1 MEPAA
6 MEPFHILAIDR
17 LHRCL
22 RGQLAVGAVV
32 AEQQCRQDASG
43 LAIRIL
49 LGSGY
54 PGQDLL
60 LESVEVLRGKRRMQH
75 HVGEYSQRRK
85 QRGLECRKRHN
96 AGFTAT
102 AGRSEEHTSEL
113 QSLMRISYAV
123 FC

>member
-1 MEPAA
+1 

-17 LHRCL
+17 LHRWL

-85 QRGLECRKRHN
+85 QRGLE
-96 AGFTAT
+96 
-102 AGRSEEHTSEL
+102 RSEEHTSEL
-113 QSLMRISYAV
+113 QSLMRNSYAV
-123 FC
+123 FCLKKKKRKVS

>member
-1 MEPAA
+1 MR
-6 MEPFHILAIDR
+6 ISDWSSDVCSSDL
-17 LHRCL
+17 
-22 RGQLAVGAVV
+22 GAVV

-60 LESVEVLRGKRRMQH
+60 LESVEVLRGQRRMQH

-85 QRGLECRKRHN
+85 QRGLECR
-96 AGFTAT
+96 
-102 AGRSEEHTSEL
+102 RSEERGGGQEFVCTCRSRGSPYHYKKKTNCK
-113 QSLMRISYAV
+113 YKHND
-123 FC
+123 